1 MKYYIDTNIIIYLLK
16 GLYPNILSRFNEVP
30 SFLISI
36 PDIVIAEIE
45 YGARKSKN
53 YDKTINIYNSFI
65 ERFEIERFDEKACK
79 EYGIIRSQ
87 LEKKGELIGPNDLI
101 IASIVKA
108 NKGILVTHNV
118 KEFSKVD
125 GLLIEDWCE

>member
-16 GLYPNILSRFNEVP
+16 GLYPNILSHFNQVP

-36 PDIVIAEIE
+36 PDIVIGEIE

-53 YDKTINIYNSFI
+53 YEKTINIYNSFI
-65 ERFEIERFDEKACK
+65 DRFEIAHFDSNAIR
-79 EYGIIRSQ
+79 EYGVIRSQ
-87 LEKKGELIGPNDLI
+87 LEKNGNLIGSNDLI

-108 NKGILVTHNV
+108 NKGVLITHNV

-125 GLLIEDWCE
+125 GLLIEDWCV